1 MKYTLDTNIYIGAF
15 RDPVARVALA
25 RFESAYTPTLY
36 LTSVVAQELRAGART
51 PDAISRLMKTILA
64 PFQSWGRVV
73 APSYKRWMESGAI
86 RATLAAR
93 GRTEMTA
100 SFLND
105 ILLAVTCREHGLV
118 LVTHNVADFTTIRAV
133 LSGFEFVPPYRSPL

>member
-1 MKYTLDTNIYIGAF
+1 MKYTLDTNVYIGAF

-36 LTSVVAQELRAGART
+36 MTSVVAQELRAGART
-51 PDAISRLMKTILA
+51 PDATSRLMKAILA
-64 PFQSWGRVV
+64 PFQSRGRVV
-73 APSYKRWMESGAI
+73 APSYERWIESGTI
-86 RATLAAR
+86 RATLATK
-93 GRTEMTA
+93 GHTEMTA

-118 LVTHNVADFTTIRAV
+118 LVTHNVADFATIRAT
-133 LSGFEFVPPYRSPL
+133 LSGFKFVPPYP

>member
-1 MKYTLDTNIYIGAF
+1 MKYALDTNVYIGAF

-51 PDAISRLMKTILA
+51 PDAISRLTKNILA

-93 GRTEMTA
+93 GRTEITA

-118 LVTHNVADFTTIRAV
+118 LVTHNVADFTTIRVV
-133 LSGFEFVPPYRSPL
+133 LSGFKFVPPYP